1 MAVSAPG
8 DEVVM
13 VKPGAWAFGCRTS
26 LLRARDTHED
36 NRVTF
41 VELFFDLV
49 FVFAVTQLSHGL
61 LEHLTPQGLLQM
73 MVLLMAVWWGWI
85 DTSWV
90 TNWLDPQ
97 QTAVRVML
105 FRADALRA
113 DDVDRDPARLRRAR
127 SGLRLRLRGHAGRS
141 DDLHAVGARVIISAG
156 ELPQFSAHRRVAFRG
171 RRVLGRRRA
180 RRGRDADAALD
191 RRRCRSSTLSP
202 SVGFYVPGLG
212 RSTTADWDVEG
223 GHLAERCGLFVIIA
237 LGELV
242 LVTGATFAG
251 IEWNGPT
258 VAAFLTAFI
267 GSVAM
272 WWIYFNIG
280 AERGSQQHRALRRSR
295 PAGAARLHLFPHR
308 HRRRHHLLRRQRRD
322 HPDAS
327 ARPCGAECRRRDPR
341 GAGGLSG
348 RQCSVQAGDRRA
360 DSAVASDRSGAA
372 RRPLACGFILHMPPL
387 ALGAAASAALVVVAL
402 WETVSLSGWQ
412 WARKE
417 PAG

>member
-8 DEVVM
+8 DDVVM

-61 LEHLTPQGLLQM
+61 LEDLTPQGLLQM

-105 FRADALRA
+105 FLLMLCGLMMSTAIPHAFDERGLVFACAYAAMQVGRTIFMLWALRHHH
-113 DDVDRDPARLRRAR
+113 DVNYRNFQRIAVWFSVAAAFWVAGGLASGETRMLLWIVGMSIETCRRPSASTFR
-127 SGLRLRLRGHAGRS
+127 AS
-141 DDLHAVGARVIISAG
+141 GAR
-156 ELPQFSAHRRVAFRG
+156 R
-171 RRVLGRRRA
+171 
-180 RRGRDADAALD
+180 
-191 RRRCRSSTLSP
+191 
-202 SVGFYVPGLG
+202 
-212 RSTTADWDVEG
+212 TADWDVEG

-237 LGELV
+237 LGESV

-280 AERGSQQHRALRRSR
+280 AERGSRSISAPTI
-295 PAGAARLHLFPHR
+295 PAGWRGSPTPISTSSSSPASSSAPSADEIILT
-308 HRRRHHLLRRQRRD
+308 
-322 HPDAS
+322 HPLGHTE
-327 ARPCGAECRRRDPR
+327 P
-341 GAGGLSG
+341 
-348 RQCSVQAGDRRA
+348 
-360 DSAVASDRSGAA
+360 SAVAAILGGPAVYLVGNVLFKQAIVGRIPLSHLIGLALLA
-372 RRPLACGFILHMPPL
+372 RPLACG
-387 ALGAAASAALVVVAL
+387 S
-402 WETVSLSGWQ
+402 
-412 WARKE
+412 
-417 PAG
+417 

>member
-1 MAVSAPG
+1 MAVGVPD
-8 DEVVM
+8 DEVVL
-13 VKPGAWAFGCRTS
+13 VKPGAWSFGCRTS

-97 QTAVRVML
+97 RTAVRVML
-105 FRADALRA
+105 FLLMLCGLMMSTAIPHAFDERGLVFACAYAAMQVGRTVFMLWALRHHH
-113 DDVDRDPARLRRAR
+113 DVNYRNFQRIAVWFSVSAAFWIAGGLA
-127 SGLRLRLRGHAGRS
+127 SGETRMLLWI
-141 DDLHAVGARVIISAG
+141 VGMSI
-156 ELPQFSAHRRVAFRG
+156 E
-171 RRVLGRRRA
+171 
-180 RRGRDADAALD
+180 
-191 RRRCRSSTLSP
+191 TLSP
-202 SVGFYVPGLG
+202 SLGFYVPGLG
-212 RSTTADWDVEG
+212 RSTTADWDVAG

-237 LGELV
+237 LGESI

-251 IEWNGPT
+251 IEWNAPT
-258 VAAFLTAFI
+258 VAAFLAAFV
-267 GSVAM
+267 GSLAM
-272 WWIYFNIG
+272 WWIYFNVG
-280 AERGSQQHRALRRSR
+280 AERGSRRIERSDDPGR
-295 PAGAARLHLFPHR
+295 LARLAYTYFHIVIVAGIIFCAVSDELILTHPLGHTEPSVVATILGGPAVYLVGNILFKQAIVGRIPLSHLIGLA
-308 HRRRHHLLRRQRRD
+308 LLAGLW
-322 HPDAS
+322 PAAS
-327 ARPCGAECRRRDPR
+327 YLD
-341 GAGGLSG
+341 L
-348 RQCSVQAGDRRA
+348 
-360 DSAVASDRSGAA
+360 
-372 RRPLACGFILHMPPL
+372 PPF

-402 WETVSLSGWQ
+402 WETVSLSGWR